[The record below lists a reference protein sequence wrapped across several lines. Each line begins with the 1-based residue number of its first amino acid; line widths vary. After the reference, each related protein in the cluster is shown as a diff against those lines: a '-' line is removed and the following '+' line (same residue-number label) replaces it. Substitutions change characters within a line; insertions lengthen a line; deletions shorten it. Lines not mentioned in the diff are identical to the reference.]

1 MGKRLELQLPM
12 IESYD
17 FKIKHNKKYWYALI
31 FFKLHCESC
40 FSWICCQSQQKL
52 TRKITQFTIQFHS
65 KNVTHFTNLSS
76 LTILKT
82 YSINTAK
89 NLTHLTNFLATM
101 FLVGVRKKHL
111 QCTIWCPKTAFLKHL
126 ESKCLPIPANLCKK
140 CSVLPVSNFV
150 NFTLLSPLS

>member
-1 MGKRLELQLPM
+1 MSHSHARITAAIVFVFNLLMMDKRLELQLPV

-31 FFKLHCESC
+31 FLKLHCESC

-52 TRKITQFTIQFHS
+52 TRKITQFTRQFHS

-82 YSINTAK
+82 YSINTVK
-89 NLTHLTNFLATM
+89 NLTQLTNFLATM
-101 FLVGVRKKHL
+101 FMVGVRKNI
-111 QCTIWCPKTAFLKHL
+111 CNAPFLDAQELH
-126 ESKCLPIPANLCKK
+126 
-140 CSVLPVSNFV
+140 F
-150 NFTLLSPLS
+150 